1 MSMQSFCILCR
12 CRLLALCTERHLI
25 MRCVQPAKCQQM
37 QTCFMTP
44 DPWHLCSRVF
54 ASCCVQSKFD
64 WAATGLDTERPL
76 ISYGPCQFPTLGLI
90 VQRAW

>member
-1 MSMQSFCILCR
+1 MSHDGVTNATSAPGC
-12 CRLLALCTERHLI
+12 LI
-25 MRCVQPAKCQQM
+25 P
-37 QTCFMTP
+37 
-44 DPWHLCSRVF
+44 
-54 ASCCVQSKFD
+54 CCVQSKFD